1 MKITEFLKKY
11 SLIDNNFIDDFYS
24 FYNEGKNEYDFTI
37 NLELICTWL
46 NVRKDQVKRLLESNF
61 SINHDYIEYKQTGL
75 KGTGKNN
82 TKIILLTYTCAKLL
96 CMISKCEKATTI
108 RNYYIELEKLLI
120 TYKDN
125 IVNDLNN
132 QLRIKTTNKEIID
145 KNNNTG
151 LIYVLKVEDEVHK
164 IGNSKD
170 IKKRMKQYNV
180 GRINE
185 LPIVFVYKTTNIEE
199 VEKCVKDNLKKYK
212 VKKNANNEI
221 FKIDKEFIKDTILYC
236 NKRNSIK
243 LKQNMKLFN
252 KKDNSNWLIIIDK
265 NNDINF
271 NELYKKK
278 TSKKTS
284 KKSSKKTSKKS
295 SKKTRKKS
303 SKKMSKKSSKK
314 KA

>member
-11 SLIDNNFIDDFYS
+11 SLIDNDFIDDFYS
-24 FYNEGKNEYDFTI
+24 FYDEGKNEYDFTI

-46 NVRKDQVKRLLESNF
+46 DVRKDQAKRLLEFNF
-61 SINHDYIEYKQTGL
+61 SINQDYIEYKQTGL

-82 TKIILLTYTCAKLL
+82 IKIILLTYTCAKLL
-96 CMISKCEKATTI
+96 CMISKCEKASTI

-132 QLRIKTTNKEIID
+132 QLGIKTTNKEIID
-145 KNNNTG
+145 KNNKTG
-151 LIYVLKVEDEVHK
+151 LIYVLKVDDEVHK

-180 GRINE
+180 GHINE
-185 LPIVFVYKTTNIEE
+185 LPIVFVYKTTDIED
-199 VEKCVKDNLKKYK
+199 VEKCVKDNLKKYR

-243 LKQNMKLFN
+243 LKQNIKLFN

-265 NNDINF
+265 DNDINF
-271 NELYKKK
+271 NELYKKTSK
-278 TSKKTS
+278 KASKKTS
-284 KKSSKKTSKKS
+284 KKISKNTSKKTSIKAKKKV
-295 SKKTRKKS
+295 SKKINN
-303 SKKMSKKSSKK
+303 K

>member
-24 FYNEGKNEYDFTI
+24 FYDEGKNEYDFTI
-37 NLELICTWL
+37 KLELISTWL
-46 NVRKDQVKRLLESNF
+46 NVRKDQIKRLLEYNF
-61 SINHDYIEYKQTGL
+61 SINQDYIEYKQTGL
-75 KGTGKNN
+75 KGTGNNN
-82 TKIILLTYTCAKLL
+82 TKIVLLTYTCAKLL
-96 CMISKCEKATTI
+96 CMISKCEKASTI

-132 QLRIKTTNKEIID
+132 QLGIKTTNKEIID
-145 KNNNTG
+145 KNNKTG

-185 LPIVFVYKTTNIEE
+185 LPIVFVYKTTDIEE
-199 VEKCVKDNLKKYK
+199 IESCVKNNLKKYR

-243 LKQNMKLFN
+243 LKQNIKLFN

-265 NNDINF
+265 DNDTNL
-271 NELYKKK
+271 NELYKMK
-278 TSKKTS
+278 TSKKTSIKASKKAS
-284 KKSSKKTSKKS
+284 KKSSKKTSIKAIKKA
-295 SKKTRKKS
+295 
-303 SKKMSKKSSKK
+303 SKKSSKK